1 MLLTGTF
8 LRAVD
13 EKLRLAIP
21 KRLRDALIGDGK
33 PELFVTPGNDG
44 SLAIYNPDTLGS
56 LARRLA
62 ASSPAKNEV
71 RSFSRLFYARAER
84 VEVDGQGRVRIP
96 QALAELAGLGKEA
109 VLLGVQDHLEIWDR
123 GRWEAYLAAHAERY
137 DDLAEQAF
145 QPPSPP

>member
-21 KRLRDALIGDGK
+21 KRLRDALIGEGE

-44 SLAIYNPDTLGS
+44 SLSVYNAITLES

-71 RSFSRLFYARAER
+71 RGFSRLFYSRAEC
-84 VEVDGQGRVRIP
+84 VEIDGQGRLRIP
-96 QALAELAGLGKEA
+96 QALAELAGIGRE
-109 VLLGVQDHLEIWDR
+109 VMLLGVQDHLEIWDR
-123 GRWEAYLAAHAERY
+123 RRWETYLATHCERY

-145 QPPSPP
+145 QSSSEI